1 MPNSLENRMKAYEH
15 ITRNYLTRRIPVIIR
30 VDGKNF
36 STFTKGLKRP
46 FDDKLHEVMEATT
59 KLLLSNIQ
67 GCKLA
72 YTQSDEI
79 SLLLTDYD
87 TIETDA
93 WFGYNIQKIAS
104 ISASMA
110 TLYFN
115 RTWENMCDE
124 YASELAEAWNVS
136 KEDTEY
142 LNIIDSKR
150 LRAMFDSRVFSLPKE
165 EVCNYFIWRQ
175 QDATRNS
182 IQSVGQTYFSPKELL
197 GVNMGELQDKL
208 FTEKGINWN
217 NFPTKY
223 KRGSC
228 VYRDIETKEVVEDFE
243 IPIFTQDRN
252 YIEKFVY
259 I

>member
-1 MPNSLENRMKAYEH
+1 MNKGLSNRMKVYEN
-15 ITRNYLTRRIPVIIR
+15 INRNYLTRKIPVIIR
-30 VDGKNF
+30 IDGKNF
-36 STFTKGLKRP
+36 STFTKGLNRP

-87 TIETDA
+87 AIETDA

-115 RTWENMCDE
+115 TEWEDMTADYDNE
-124 YASELAEAWNVS
+124 IREAWNVT
-136 KEDTEY
+136 KEEERY
-142 LNIIDSKR
+142 LYTLDSKR
-150 LRAMFDSRVFSLPKE
+150 MRAMFDSRVFSLPKE

-175 QDATRNS
+175 QDTTRNS

-197 GVNMGELQDKL
+197 GVNMDELQDKL

-252 YIEKFVY
+252 YIERFVY